1 MCGSEQAAGV
11 HKRLILRLNLQ
22 ICDIRKPK
30 LFHEVDKVN
39 TQKVDIQKEK
49 RRQTAPFLYNNFEDT
64 PLPGPHWAFSH
75 LTRLRPQP
83 KLKPRLI

>member
-1 MCGSEQAAGV
+1 MCGSKQAADV

-49 RRQTAPFLYNNFEDT
+49 RRQTAPFFYNNFKNHHT
-64 PLPGPHWAFSH
+64 PVLIGGFINFLPGFG
-75 LTRLRPQP
+75 
-83 KLKPRLI
+83 